1 MIVMLRILLLTIS
14 LTLTGLAR
22 AEILVVT
29 SPELNL
35 GNLSTEDV
43 RQIFSGRKS
52 AVNGQSVEPLDLPA
66 ENPVRS
72 AFYQK
77 VLDMNESQL
86 RSHWVR
92 MSFTG
97 KGKPP
102 EMLSGPDELKARLGS
117 GDSNGIG
124 YISSENLAGNL
135 DVVYRVD

>member
-1 MIVMLRILLLTIS
+1 MLRIILLTVA

-35 GNLSTEDV
+35 GSLSSEDV
-43 RQIFSGRKS
+43 RQIFSGRKGS
-52 AVNGQSVEPLDLPA
+52 VNGETVEPLDLPA
-66 ENPVRS
+66 ENAVRA

-97 KGKPP
+97 KGEPP
-102 EMLSGPDELKARLGS
+102 EMLSGPDELKARLSS

-124 YISSENLAGNL
+124 YMEASDMEGNL

>member
-1 MIVMLRILLLTIS
+1 MLRIFLLTIS

-22 AEILVVT
+22 AEIVVVT

-35 GNLSTEDV
+35 GSLSSADV
-43 RQIFSGRKS
+43 RQIFSGRKRS
-52 AVNGQSVEPLDLPA
+52 VNGASVDPLDLPA
-66 ENPVRS
+66 ESDVRS

-97 KGKPP
+97 KGEPP
-102 EMLSGPDELKARLGS
+102 EMLSGPDELKARLTS
-117 GDSNGIG
+117 GDSSGIG
-124 YISSENLAGNL
+124 YMDSEQLDGEL

>member
-1 MIVMLRILLLTIS
+1 MLRILVITIS

-35 GNLSTEDV
+35 GSLSTEDV
-43 RQIFSGRKS
+43 RQIFSGRKGS
-52 AVNGQSVEPLDLPA
+52 VNGKAVEPLDLPA
-66 ENPVRS
+66 ENPLR
-72 AFYQK
+72 AEFYEK

-97 KGKPP
+97 KGEPP

-124 YISSENLAGNL
+124 YMDSEDMEGDL

>member
-1 MIVMLRILLLTIS
+1 MLRILLLTTL
-14 LTLTGLAR
+14 LTLAGLAR

-29 SPELNL
+29 SPELDL
-35 GNLSTEDV
+35 GDLSSEDV

-66 ENPVRS
+66 ENPIRGE
-72 AFYQK
+72 FYQK

-102 EMLSGPDELKARLGS
+102 EMLSGPDELKARLSS
-117 GDSNGIG
+117 GQSNGIG
-124 YISSENLAGNL
+124 YIDAKELEGNL

>member
-1 MIVMLRILLLTIS
+1 MLRILLITIS

-35 GNLSTEDV
+35 GSLSTEDV
-43 RQIFSGRKS
+43 RQVFSGRKNS
-52 AVNGQSVEPLDLPA
+52 VNGKTVEPLDLPA
-66 ENPVRS
+66 ESSVR
-72 AFYQK
+72 AEFYEK

-102 EMLSGPDELKARLGS
+102 EMLSGPDELKARLRS
-117 GDSNGIG
+117 GNSSGIG
-124 YISSENLAGNL
+124 YIHSQDLEGNL

>member
-1 MIVMLRILLLTIS
+1 MLRILLMTML

-29 SPELNL
+29 SPELDL
-35 GNLSTEDV
+35 GSLSAEDV

-52 AVNGQSVEPLDLPA
+52 SVNGESVEPLDLPA
-66 ENPVRS
+66 ESPLRA

-77 VLDMNESQL
+77 VLDMDESQL
-86 RSHWVR
+86 RKHWVR

-97 KGKPP
+97 KGEPP

-124 YISSENLAGNL
+124 YIDAEDLEGTL
-135 DVVYRVD
+135 EVVYRVD